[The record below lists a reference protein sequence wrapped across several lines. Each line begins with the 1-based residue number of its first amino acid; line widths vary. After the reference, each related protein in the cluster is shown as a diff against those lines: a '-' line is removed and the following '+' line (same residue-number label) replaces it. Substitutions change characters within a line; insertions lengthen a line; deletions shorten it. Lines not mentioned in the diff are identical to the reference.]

1 MHTIRY
7 SSVFTII
14 QYCKF
19 IHARNTFKLIMM
31 YRFLL
36 PKINILCLMS
46 FIAAN
51 YYDTYFIV
59 KTQ

>member
-19 IHARNTFKLIMM
+19 IHARNTFKLIMT

-36 PKINILCLMS
+36 PEINILCLMS
-46 FIAAN
+46 YVYIMSK
-51 YYDTYFIV
+51 V
-59 KTQ
+59 